1 MRCITLCCYTCVD
14 VFVRFM
20 NRLLL
25 QFEPVTS
32 KRAIDALVYALTIEL
47 YTQHRIS
54 STMPAYNV
62 IEFESER
69 ECSFAYLKLSG
80 SSRYSIKTI

>member
-1 MRCITLCCYTCVD
+1 MD
-14 VFVRFM
+14 VLPRFM

-47 YTQHRIS
+47 YAQHRIATS
-54 STMPAYNV
+54 MPAYNI

-80 SSRYSIKTI
+80 NSRYTIKTI

>member
-1 MRCITLCCYTCVD
+1 MD
-14 VFVRFM
+14 VFIRFM
-20 NRLLL
+20 TKLLL

-54 STMPAYNV
+54 TSMPAYNV

-69 ECSFAYLKLSG
+69 ECQFAYLKLSG
-80 SSRYSIKTI
+80 NARYTIKTI

>member
-1 MRCITLCCYTCVD
+1 MQ
-14 VFVRFM
+14 
-20 NRLLL
+20 RLLL

-47 YTQHRIS
+47 YAQHRIAT
-54 STMPAYNV
+54 TMPAYNV

-69 ECSFAYLKLSG
+69 ACQFAYLKLCG